1 MRDSYLVV
9 DRLAMIIYIIY
20 AIEKGEAKFYAS
32 ETTRTHELNAN
43 IETANF
49 DF

>member
-9 DRLAMIIYIIY
+9 DRLAMIIYILY
-20 AIEKGEAKFYAS
+20 AIEKDKTKFYAS
-32 ETTRTHELNAN
+32 ETTRTHELNAI
-43 IETANF
+43 IENANF